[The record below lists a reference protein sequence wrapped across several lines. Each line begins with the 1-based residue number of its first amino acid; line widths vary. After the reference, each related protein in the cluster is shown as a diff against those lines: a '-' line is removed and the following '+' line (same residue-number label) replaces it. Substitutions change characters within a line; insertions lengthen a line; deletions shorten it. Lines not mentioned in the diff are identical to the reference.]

1 LAKGTPYPAEY
12 LSFSLQVA
20 NIVFVRVSKYRS
32 CSSYCSDKFDW
43 ELEDGGSRPAG
54 SPCFYP
60 GPPFFNN
67 FQFRPSDPA
76 YCTLWGS
83 IEPRT
88 DRRIADAFLLWWQL
102 AAVSPRPLV
111 HIQVDGPT
119 RLHLSPDTEGYV
131 QLNFNLLKEGV
142 FTPPIHVYW
151 TAHGVV
157 IDPTLESTQIHFP
170 YSHLGPDV
178 EEKRWVSA
186 RVVDALGY
194 TAKDNIFIY
203 LITPP
208 SVLPR

>member
-1 LAKGTPYPAEY
+1 VYRFIGLHHY
-12 LSFSLQVA
+12 
-20 NIVFVRVSKYRS
+20 NIENVYSGNFCRFN
-32 CSSYCSDKFDW
+32 SSID
-43 ELEDGGSRPAG
+43 
-54 SPCFYP
+54 
-60 GPPFFNN
+60 
-67 FQFRPSDPA
+67 
-76 YCTLWGS
+76 
-83 IEPRT
+83 
-88 DRRIADAFLLWWQL
+88 
-102 AAVSPRPLV
+102 V
-111 HIQVDGPT
+111 
-119 RLHLSPDTEGYV
+119 PDTEVYV